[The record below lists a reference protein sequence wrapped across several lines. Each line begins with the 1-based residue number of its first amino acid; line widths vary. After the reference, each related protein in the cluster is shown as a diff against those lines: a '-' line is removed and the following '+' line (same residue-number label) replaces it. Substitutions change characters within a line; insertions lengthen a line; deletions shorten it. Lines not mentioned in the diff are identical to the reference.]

1 VAKVNHTKASLVMR
15 DLLTL
20 LAHWMTIVATLLG
33 PGGFYR
39 VRDVAQRISDRG
51 CMIGSAPTCK

>member
-1 VAKVNHTKASLVMR
+1 MR

-33 PGGFYR
+33 PGGFYWE
-39 VRDVAQRISDRG
+39 RDVAQRISGRG
-51 CMIGSAPTCK
+51 L